1 MAIRVSPG
9 TEKPHE
15 CLGHKKSVSR
25 NGTWFAETIRASD
38 KYIASTG
45 RTQDST
51 RPRHAET
58 SKKCL
63 QRRSHPHKTLVA
75 GRVWAHLWTGA
86 LWQEIYSVICSLAVS
101 GHLFGLFG
109 RCFRYRWPSCV
120 PQDEVPNKSPHLM
133 VLAPIWGVF
142 TC

>member
-1 MAIRVSPG
+1 MAIRISPG

-15 CLGHKKSVSR
+15 CQGHKKSVSR
-25 NGTWFAETIRASD
+25 NGTWFAETIKASD

-63 QRRSHPHKTLVA
+63 QRRSHPHKTLIIFLA
-75 GRVWAHLWTGA
+75 PRKFARHLRVL
-86 LWQEIYSVICSLAVS
+86 CRDNVS
-101 GHLFGLFG
+101 
-109 RCFRYRWPSCV
+109 CFRSWRDRAIAEPPEGCRYFDTIERLLCGEESGCHNRKPSDRSV
-120 PQDEVPNKSPHLM
+120 RP
-133 VLAPIWGVF
+133 
-142 TC
+142 TY